1 MISEFCEKRSKLQS
15 HQKED
20 NKFVQPIEVGP
31 SYNDLT
37 LDEKRE
43 HKKQFGEA
51 IMKYWSKSRG
61 FINQEKF
68 MDKMKG
74 FDYVPSQSLIDQ
86 FYLQVLEQP
95 HVAVSDADALL
106 TQDKD
111 MLKRLA
117 ISRTVFGDWNRKIT
131 QEMFEYIRRQ

>member
-1 MISEFCEKRSKLQS
+1 M
-15 HQKED
+15 
-20 NKFVQPIEVGP
+20 QPIEVGP

-86 FYLQVLEQP
+86 FYLQVLE
-95 HVAVSDADALL
+95 
-106 TQDKD
+106 
-111 MLKRLA
+111 
-117 ISRTVFGDWNRKIT
+117 
-131 QEMFEYIRRQ
+131 